1 MEHSHW
7 MIQSPLKHFQKLLLW
22 REQLSQESILEH
34 LEHIQW
40 KKEKRSEERRRKKQE
55 QVKINQSIN
64 QSTLLVHPI
73 NMRFRV
79 PITIK
84 SNMNNRNLK

>member
-40 KKEKRSEERRRKKQE
+40 KKEKRSEVRRRKKQE

-64 QSTLLVHPI
+64 QLYWYI
-73 NMRFRV
+73 Q
-79 PITIK
+79 
-84 SNMNNRNLK
+84 LKCVFAYQLQ